1 MVWDSQRGRAV
12 LFGGMRED
20 QLGDDPSFTLGM
32 PLQDTWEWD
41 PATPGWTER
50 TAVGNKP
57 NARYGHAMA
66 YDPSRGVTVL
76 AGGFDI
82 GTGDGLADLWEWD
95 PATATWAQRLDGS
108 EANLPSGRLY
118 ASLVADSARSR
129 LVLLA
134 GVTLSPPSLAPISFA
149 DVWDLEPAAEA
160 FTNRT
165 PPSSQN
171 TWPPRRS
178 GHAMAFCP
186 ATGRMYVFGGADQT
200 GAPLDDLWEWDG
212 STWSQVQSDVR
223 PAPRWDT
230 AMAYDPVRKSLILF
244 GGVGNPPLPYADAN
258 GYLRDTW
265 EWQSS
270 TRKWGQLFPASGPDA
285 VSMHGMVTDSGRAKV
300 LLYGGQN
307 NSLNSLPG
315 SPTSPIAASTLVW
328 EWDGG
333 KVTWTNHTPVVVS
346 NAQYYCQTPPLLSF
360 DDSRQKMFLFTSSVS
375 DDEMSSGSSFSEWDP
390 VTAGWTYQDP
400 GDLLNFSSSYGGGSF
415 VAYDSLRRRQVL
427 TAWTSDAVNLEV
439 YELDPRG
446 PTWYLRTPSTGPSSR
461 SGSTIAFD
469 SGRGVM
475 VLFGGAP
482 DQSSSSSETWEY
494 KVTKL
499 GNGEGCTAATASTCA
514 SGFCVENVCCAVA
527 SCSGACQS
535 CSVAGYEGT
544 CVRAAAGT
552 QVPGS
557 CSDGQACD
565 GSGKCKSKNGAA
577 CGSASACASG
587 FCTDGVCC
595 ESACDGTCES
605 CNQAARAGQCSPH
618 AVGSD
623 PEGECDSGSDPCR
636 STCDGTGSCDYPEW
650 GTPCGPCEQCDGAGI
665 CTPSTPFTCG
675 PVDSGS
681 AGSGGAGGTGGTGA
695 GGTGGTGAGGAGG
708 SAGSISGGAG
718 GRGGTGGASD
728 NPDGGRDANATDAG
742 RADGASDSV
751 SPDAG
756 SPASARD
763 SSRLDAGGAD
773 GARDAIPPDL
783 ASPDGANDSSAPD
796 ARSPD
801 VGLDAIASDASN
813 PARLG
818 HSGCDCDLGKTAPR
832 TPGLPLAMLGTAL
845 LWRRLRRRQMQTSA
859 VVALLLLVACSENN
873 PDDRHGTESSQLALG
888 TVPATESATW
898 TRVDVPATP
907 TPDSRYL
914 QTAAFDEV
922 RNMLVMFGG
931 QSGVDA
937 TGYQPAAS

>member
-1 MVWDSQRGRAV
+1 VGEVATWRLIVPPPGASPDPRYLQAAAFDESRKLLVMFGGVSGPDSTGHWKVVGDLWEWEPAAGTWTNRTPSGSKPSPRAGAGMVFDSSRKKFVIFGGTSASGEDRADLDDTWDWDPSTGAFTNRSVSGPRPDARTEHSMVFEKSTGKVLVFGGGPNNSIVTDYSDVNYDGSYPGAAVSPAFGDTWEWDPATGAWSKLLPAISPGARHASAMVWDSQRGRAV

-134 GVTLSPPSLAPISFA
+134 GVTLSPPSLAPIAFA

-212 STWSQVQSDVR
+212 STWSQIQSDVR

-270 TRKWGQLFPASGPDA
+270 TRKWSQLFPASGPDA

-427 TAWTSDAVNLEV
+427 TAWTSDAVN
-439 YELDPRG
+439 
-446 PTWYLRTPSTGPSSR
+446 
-461 SGSTIAFD
+461 
-469 SGRGVM
+469 
-475 VLFGGAP
+475 
-482 DQSSSSSETWEY
+482 
-494 KVTKL
+494 
-499 GNGEGCTAATASTCA
+499 
-514 SGFCVENVCCAVA
+514 
-527 SCSGACQS
+527 
-535 CSVAGYEGT
+535 
-544 CVRAAAGT
+544 
-552 QVPGS
+552 
-557 CSDGQACD
+557 
-565 GSGKCKSKNGAA
+565 
-577 CGSASACASG
+577 
-587 FCTDGVCC
+587 
-595 ESACDGTCES
+595 
-605 CNQAARAGQCSPH
+605 
-618 AVGSD
+618 
-623 PEGECDSGSDPCR
+623 
-636 STCDGTGSCDYPEW
+636 
-650 GTPCGPCEQCDGAGI
+650 
-665 CTPSTPFTCG
+665 
-675 PVDSGS
+675 
-681 AGSGGAGGTGGTGA
+681 
-695 GGTGGTGAGGAGG
+695 
-708 SAGSISGGAG
+708 
-718 GRGGTGGASD
+718 
-728 NPDGGRDANATDAG
+728 
-742 RADGASDSV
+742 
-751 SPDAG
+751 
-756 SPASARD
+756 
-763 SSRLDAGGAD
+763 
-773 GARDAIPPDL
+773 
-783 ASPDGANDSSAPD
+783 
-796 ARSPD
+796 
-801 VGLDAIASDASN
+801 
-813 PARLG
+813 
-818 HSGCDCDLGKTAPR
+818 
-832 TPGLPLAMLGTAL
+832 
-845 LWRRLRRRQMQTSA
+845 
-859 VVALLLLVACSENN
+859 
-873 PDDRHGTESSQLALG
+873 
-888 TVPATESATW
+888 
-898 TRVDVPATP
+898 
-907 TPDSRYL
+907 
-914 QTAAFDEV
+914 
-922 RNMLVMFGG
+922 
-931 QSGVDA
+931 
-937 TGYQPAAS
+937 